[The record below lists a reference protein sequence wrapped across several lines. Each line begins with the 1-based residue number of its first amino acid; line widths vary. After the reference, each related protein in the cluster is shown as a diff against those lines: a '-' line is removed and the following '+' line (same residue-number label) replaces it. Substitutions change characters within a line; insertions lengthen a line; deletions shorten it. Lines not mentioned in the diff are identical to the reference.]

1 MADETGNSWSLPV
14 TLVDQ
19 AETEALAAR
28 LAALCRAGDVLA
40 LDGPLGIG
48 KTVFARALINAIAG
62 ACGAPEEDVPSP
74 TYTLVQIYSFPALEV
89 YHADL
94 YRVEDMDEIWE
105 LGLDEAFDDAL
116 TLIEWPDRM
125 GDFLPRQALRIAFD
139 QGSDAAG
146 RVVRF
151 SGGGDWRSR
160 LEAGICGD

>member
-14 TLVDQ
+14 TLADQ

-28 LAALCRAGDVLA
+28 LAGLCRAGDILA

-48 KTVFARALINAIAG
+48 KTVFARALINAIAA
-62 ACGAPEEDVPSP
+62 ACGAPAEDVPSP
-74 TYTLVQIYSFPALEV
+74 TYTLVQIYSFPMLEV

-105 LGLDEAFDDAL
+105 LGLEEAFDSAL

-125 GDFLPRQALRIAFD
+125 GGFLPPHALRIALD
-139 QGSDAAG
+139 QGSDAAE
-146 RVVRF
+146 RVARF
-151 SGGGDWRSR
+151 CGGGDWRSR
-160 LEAGICGD
+160 LEAGLSGD